1 MGGISKFNKS
11 GAYDPTAY
19 AALCRVSNSQKRKK
33 KHKQK
38 AKYRPPKP
46 RPFVYIASPYRGDTK
61 TNVDNAL
68 RYCRF
73 AVARGRL
80 PIAPHVWL
88 PQFMDDDISAE
99 RTLALN
105 MGLWLLAQC
114 TEVWVFGNVIT
125 EGMVGEIQEARR
137 LGIKIRRFAD
147 AATGIR
153 ETRRNHQC

>member
-1 MGGISKFNKS
+1 MN
-11 GAYDPTAY
+11 
-19 AALCRVSNSQKRKK
+19 ALDV
-33 KHKQK
+33 
-38 AKYRPPKP
+38 PPL
-46 RPFVYIASPYRGDTK
+46 VYIASPYRGDTM

-88 PQFMDDDISAE
+88 PQFLDDDNSAE
-99 RTLALN
+99 RKLALN

-114 TEVWVFGNVIT
+114 SEVWVFGDKIT
-125 EGMVGEIQEARR
+125 EGMAGEVQEAQR

-147 AATGIR
+147 AALGIR
-153 ETRRNHQC
+153 ELPHDKPHGGV